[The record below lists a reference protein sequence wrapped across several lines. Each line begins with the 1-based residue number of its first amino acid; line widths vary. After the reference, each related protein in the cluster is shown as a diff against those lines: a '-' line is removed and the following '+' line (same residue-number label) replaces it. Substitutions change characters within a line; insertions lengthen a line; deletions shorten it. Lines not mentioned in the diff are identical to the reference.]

1 MHCLGIIVAELVSVP
16 HIKQRREAI
25 RTKGVGGIILAGLLI

>member
-1 MHCLGIIVAELVSVP
+1 MHCLGIIVARRSLVP